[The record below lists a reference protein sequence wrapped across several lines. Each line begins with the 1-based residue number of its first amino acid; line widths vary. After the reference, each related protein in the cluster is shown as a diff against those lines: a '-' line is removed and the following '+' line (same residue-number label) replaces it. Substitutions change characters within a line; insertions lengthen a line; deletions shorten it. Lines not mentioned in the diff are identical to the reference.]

1 MSDEALSPLL
11 RPELG
16 ELFVELANIGVG
28 RAAAAMSD
36 LAQKEVK
43 ISVPSVEVIRLRNAQ
58 TSLRLEEGPTLRVSQ
73 LVTGGL
79 QGQALV
85 LLSRAGAVRLAS
97 LMLGRTDESDAFDEA
112 EQAALLE
119 LGNIM
124 IGGVIGTLANQF
136 QDTIGYEV
144 PRLYLRGA
152 SDAVELIFD
161 LVRPDCTDVLVMQ
174 ARLSIDEID
183 VRSYF
188 LLLLEDER
196 LQSLAAKLE
205 RLLQGTE

>member
-1 MSDEALSPLL
+1 MSAAPAPLL
-11 RPELG
+11 RPELS

-43 ISVPSVEVIRLRNAQ
+43 ISVPAVEIISLTRAE
-58 TSLRLEEGPTLRVSQ
+58 TTLRLEEGPTLRVSQ
-73 LVTGGL
+73 LLTGGM

-85 LLSRAGAVRLAS
+85 LLSRAGAVRLAQ

-124 IGGVIGTLANQF
+124 IGGVVGTLASQF
-136 QDTIGYEV
+136 QDTVGYDI
-144 PRLYLRGA
+144 PHLYLRGA
-152 SDAVELIFD
+152 SGVVELISD

-196 LQSLAAKLE
+196 L
-205 RLLQGTE
+205 RLLAGKLDAVLSALG

>member
-1 MSDEALSPLL
+1 
-11 RPELG
+11 
-16 ELFVELANIGVG
+16 
-28 RAAAAMSD
+28 
-36 LAQKEVK
+36 
-43 ISVPSVEVIRLRNAQ
+43 
-58 TSLRLEEGPTLRVSQ
+58 
-73 LVTGGL
+73 
-79 QGQALV
+79 
-85 LLSRAGAVRLAS
+85 
-97 LMLGRTDESDAFDEA
+97 MLGRTDESDAFDEA

-144 PRLYLRGA
+144 PHLYLRGA

-205 RLLQGTE
+205 RVLQGTE